1 MPRTTAKKSE
11 PSLGQEIIAGLTD
24 AVATAKAG
32 GMAALRR
39 KYTMRQVKRTP
50 FRHPEFG
57 PDDIAAIRN
66 SLRAS
71 QAVFAIL
78 IGVSAGTVR
87 SWEQGRKTPSTMA
100 RCLLAEV
107 KRNHGYWEKML
118 RLVEETECSPRV
130 CMPPQRRLEWTRK
143 KKTT

>member
-1 MPRTTAKKSE
+1 MPRATAKKAE
-11 PSLGQEIIAGLTD
+11 LSLGQEIIAGLTD
-24 AVATAKAG
+24 AVATARAG

-39 KYTMRQVKRTP
+39 KYTVRRVKRTP

-57 PDDIAAIRN
+57 PDEIAAIRD

-71 QAVFAIL
+71 QAVFADL

-87 SWEQGRKTPSTMA
+87 SWEQGRKTPSTLA

-107 KRNHGYWEKML
+107 KRNLTYWQALL
-118 RLVEETECSPRV
+118 RRGAPLELVGQLTSNDG
-130 CMPPQRRLEWTRK
+130 
-143 KKTT
+143 